1 LIQRWSEASIPTAPH
16 SSICMELC
24 GGRGVFGCVTLTEL
38 LQSPVLRG
46 VAEVNFEGTQAMV
59 SQAAS

>member
-1 LIQRWSEASIPTAPH
+1 
-16 SSICMELC
+16 MELC